1 MPHPLPALDEM
12 LVWRGHRAHSATNAL
27 LTNPPVFVQGGRFGD
42 ILLLLPAFKAWADL
56 TGKPTKVVSTREFG
70 TVLEGCSYIAPTLL
84 PISWHFDLKESLR
97 VAQTLSPHVVVTQLH
112 AAGWENPSAHPD
124 NLASY
129 SLSMWKRTGFLEHY
143 HTLPLVIDKR
153 HPARESSLIRMH
165 VRTKRPLFL
174 VNIEGWT
181 SPIIGDAKRGLRR
194 ILEGLDGAAEVLHL
208 PRAKAMRVYDQLG
221 LMDRAAGMLTSDTM
235 PLHLAPA
242 SAMPYIALVRDEGQS
257 ASIPKGNCIL
267 KVGYSEIEERYGEIE
282 QAIYDL
288 LTLYP
293 IVHA

>member
-1 MPHPLPALDEM
+1 M
-12 LVWRGHRAHSATNAL
+12 LVWRGQRSQPATDAL
-27 LTNPPVFVQGGRFGD
+27 LTDPPCFCQLGRFGD
-42 ILLLLPAFKAWADL
+42 LIMLLPAFKAWAEL
-56 TGKPTKVVSTREFG
+56 TGAPIKVVSTREFG

-84 PISWHFDLKESLR
+84 DIRWHFDLKEAMR
-97 VAQTLSPHVVVTQLH
+97 VARTLSPHVIVTQLH
-112 AAGWENPSAHPD
+112 AAGWENPSAQPD

-129 SLSMWKRTGFLEHY
+129 SLSMWKRTGFLAHY
-143 HTLPLVIDKR
+143 HDLPLVFDKR
-153 HPARESSLIRMH
+153 HTFREDRLFRMH
-165 VRTKRPLFL
+165 IRTRRPLFL

-181 SPIIGDAKRGLRR
+181 SPISGAAKRGLRR
-194 ILEGLDGAAEVLHL
+194 IFEGLDGAAEVLHL
-208 PRAKAMRVYDQLG
+208 PRAKAVRVYDQLG

-267 KVGYSEIEERYGEIE
+267 QVGYSEIEARYGDIE

-288 LTLYP
+288 LTLHS